1 MADITGYKANEN
13 AAGNSIPHNYHDN
26 GDGTYA
32 EQVYTTGGTGSSAP
46 QVQGNA
52 AHDAVDSGN
61 PVKIGGKASTSLPTA
76 VSNLDR
82 VDAYFNEYGEQE
94 TLAGGHTSRPE
105 LLFKTSGGDVV
116 IPSTPSAYTVGNV
129 IGTNF
134 TVSGV
139 GRVNGGTGIL
149 YAAAFLEILG
159 ASAYNAQAVTATNA
173 SPCVVTLNAHTLVN
187 GNRVKLGG
195 TAVPTGFTAGTSYYV
210 VNAAAN
216 TFQLSA
222 TPGGTA
228 INSTSTGTSV
238 TVTEVPAQAAVTLW
252 LTTVAPTAATDNSIP
267 APSATDFEAF
277 KNPIFFSS
285 YNTLGLH
292 AASGTSIGQGF
303 KCAAGA
309 TSLFGYLLFNGTANQ
324 TFSKQA
330 YLKLRIFALQD

>member
-1 MADITGYKANEN
+1 MAADKTRATANTSNTYTIDSTATAERVTLVDSTGTA
-13 AAGNSIPHNYHDN
+13 I
-26 GDGTYA
+26 
-32 EQVYTTGGTGSSAP
+32 TTGLT
-46 QVQGNA
+46 QGNV

-61 PVKIGGKASTSLPTA
+61 PVKIGGKATTSLPTA

-105 LLFKTSGGDVV
+105 LLFKTSAGDVA

-134 TVSGV
+134 TVASL
-139 GRVNGGTGIL
+139 GRVIGGTGIL
-149 YAAAFLEILG
+149 YSAALLEILG
-159 ASAYNAQAVTATNA
+159 ASAYNGQAVTATNA

-210 VNAAAN
+210 VSAAAN

-222 TPGGTA
+222 TPGGSA
-228 INSTSTGTSV
+228 INSSSTGTSV
-238 TVTEVPAQAAVTLW
+238 TVTEVPAQAPCTLW
-252 LTTVAPTAATDNSIP
+252 LTSVAPTAATDNSIP
-267 APSATDFEAF
+267 APSATDFETF
-277 KNPIFFSS
+277 KNPIQFSS

-292 AASGTSIGQGF
+292 AASDASIGRGF
-303 KCAAGA
+303 KCAAGT
-309 TSLFGYLLFNGTANQ
+309 TSLFGYLLFNGTTNQ